1 MDQIK
6 VTVWNEYVHELE
18 SKEIAKIYPEGIH
31 GCIAQFLNNA
41 GFDAK
46 TATLSMPEHGLT
58 QEVIDNT
65 DVLIWWGH
73 IAHEKVSDAIVTRVH
88 NAVLDGM
95 GLIVLHSGHASKI
108 FQKIVGTR
116 TDRLRWREADEKEIL
131 WPVAP
136 GHEILKGI
144 GENIVLPQEETY
156 GEFFHI
162 TPPDELVFISWFEGG
177 EVFRSGCCYRREKG
191 KIFYFKPGH
200 EAYPIYYNPEIQ
212 KVIINAVGWAR
223 RTRSP
228 EIIYGNTAAPK
239 DA

>member
-1 MDQIK
+1 MNQIR
-6 VTVWNEYVHELE
+6 VTVWNEFVHELE
-18 SKEIAKIYPEGIH
+18 SEDIAKIYPDGIH
-31 GCIAQFLNNA
+31 GCIAEFLNNA
-41 GFDAK
+41 GMDTR

-73 IAHEKVSDAIVTRVH
+73 IAHEKVSDDIVTRVH

-108 FQKIVGTR
+108 FQKIAGTR
-116 TDRLRWREADEKEIL
+116 TNRLRWREADEKEIL
-131 WPVAP
+131 WPVSP

-144 GENIVLPQEETY
+144 GENIILPQEETY

-212 KVIINAVGWAR
+212 RVIINAVNWAR
-223 RTRSP
+223 RTKTP
-228 EIIYGNTAAPK
+228 EIIYGNTSAPK